1 MDTYKIAIDTFLAE
15 TFECKASGCAVFTG
29 ADIAFQDIQ
38 LHTHRNK
45 SELHFMA
52 GHTMLSIPLASI
64 LSIEKLV
71 LRDIQSTEYEI
82 IYLKE
87 SSHDHYI
94 RTFAAPAPDARLY
107 PDRACPNHGCDPP
120 GSLRMGAR

>member
-15 TFECKASGCAVFTG
+15 TSECKASGCTVFSG

-45 SELHFMA
+45 SELHFMS
-52 GHTMLSIPLASI
+52 GHIMLSIPLASI
-64 LSIEKLV
+64 LSIEKLG

-82 IYLKE
+82 ITKEGGTVTLDVFLKCT
-87 SSHDHYI
+87 
-94 RTFAAPAPDARLY
+94 RK
-107 PDRACPNHGCDPP
+107 DRDSPGCERA
-120 GSLRMGAR
+120 LII

>member
-15 TFECKASGCAVFTG
+15 TSECKASGCVVFTG

-45 SELHFMA
+45 SEPHFMA

-82 IYLKE
+82 ITKE
-87 SSHDHYI
+87 GGTITLDVV
-94 RTFAAPAPDARLY
+94 
-107 PDRACPNHGCDPP
+107 
-120 GSLRMGAR
+120 

>member
-1 MDTYKIAIDTFLAE
+1 MRVVLYIKTGGSSWILIKSLLTPFLPRRLS
-15 TFECKASGCAVFTG
+15 KASGCAVFFG

-64 LSIEKLV
+64 LIIEKLV

-82 IYLKE
+82 ITKE
-87 SSHDHYI
+87 SGTITLDVV
-94 RTFAAPAPDARLY
+94 
-107 PDRACPNHGCDPP
+107 
-120 GSLRMGAR
+120 